1 MSLRKR
7 EIAGRRLLP
16 PEDWN
21 ETQLVPVSGKGKHS
35 KSNPTNKQKAKK
47 RNR

>member
-7 EIAGRRLLP
+7 ETAGRRTLP
-16 PEDWN
+16 PGDWN

-35 KSNPTNKQKAKK
+35 KGKACNRQKAKK
-47 RNR
+47 R